1 MKKIKIYAFLFLII
15 IIISFSLMFIG
26 GYFSERVDVY
36 MKSKSENY
44 CANLVSDLLKEEVI
58 NIIDTDKIVRVN
70 YKSENVVSSISVDT
84 KMVNAFLKSVNEK
97 LVESVDNIENANI
110 SIPMGIILGDTLFG
124 NIGPNF
130 DIDIVMLS
138 SFKADVYTSLKE
150 YGINSSLFELYVSV
164 SFTINTMIPLNSDLS
179 EINVSVPLVIEII
192 NGEVP
197 RYYYNTND
205 IVPDVYDN

>member
-15 IIISFSLMFIG
+15 MIISFSLMFIG

-84 KMVNAFLKSVNEK
+84 KMVNSFLKSVNEK
-97 LVESVDNIENANI
+97 LVFSVDNIENANI

>member
-15 IIISFSLMFIG
+15 MIISFSLMFIG

>member
-1 MKKIKIYAFLFLII
+1 MKKVKIYAFLFLII
-15 IIISFSLMFIG
+15 VIISFSLMFIG

-58 NIIDTDKIVRVN
+58 NIIDSDKIVKVN

-84 KMVNAFLKSVNEK
+84 KMVNSFLKSVNEK
-97 LVESVDNIENANI
+97 LVFSVDNIENANI

-150 YGINSSLFELYVSV
+150 YGINSSLFELYVNV

>member
-1 MKKIKIYAFLFLII
+1 MKKVKIYAFLFLII
-15 IIISFSLMFIG
+15 VIISFSLMFIG

-58 NIIDTDKIVRVN
+58 NIIDSDKIVKVN
-70 YKSENVVSSISVDT
+70 YKSENVVSSISIDT
-84 KMVNAFLKSVNEK
+84 KMVNSFLKSVNEK
-97 LVESVDNIENANI
+97 LVFSVDNIENANI

-150 YGINSSLFELYVSV
+150 YGINSSLFELYVNV